1 MLGWNSPDFTF
12 TFAILN
18 MATETADKLQITG
31 IVSLSAGTV
40 RSLFYI
46 ISAHE
51 IPDCYLNASNC
62 INKTDALQYVN
73 G

>member
-1 MLGWNSPDFTF
+1 MFN
-12 TFAILN
+12 ILN
-18 MATETADKLQITG
+18 MATENTHKLQIKT
-31 IVSLSAGTV
+31 IVFLLTGTV
-40 RSLFYI
+40 WSLFYI

-51 IPDCYLNASNC
+51 IPPCYLTSSNS